1 MKLAAVLQ
9 KEWRALLRDGRFV
22 VLALAAGLLL
32 AGLLAASAQQH
43 RRLAAEKAEI
53 AAVVRG
59 QWDAQGDKHPHRG
72 AHFGLYALR
81 PDSPLA
87 GIDPGL
93 DPYLG
98 QALWLEPHRRNITRF
113 RPAADEPPSVRFGAL
128 TPAFVLV
135 ALMPLLIIAQ
145 AFNALSG
152 ERERGTLRMLHAAGL
167 RAGPLLAGKF
177 AALLAA
183 VGLMLVAAIGGGL
196 LLAAGG
202 SGWPDADALGRGALL
217 AAAFLAYY
225 GVIAALALAVS
236 AWLPSSR
243 LSLVVLLGLW
253 VAFVFVV
260 PRGGAA
266 AAERAVPL
274 PTAERFWND
283 IQRDYTQGLPG
294 DGDLATRG
302 KAFEAELLRRHGAS
316 RLEDLPFGVAAV
328 RRLARDA
335 YADRIHALHFDA
347 LWQRYARQEHWLRAA
362 AVLSP
367 SIAMRA
373 ISMKMAGTD
382 LAHQRHFEDAAE
394 AYRRRINTTIDEW
407 DAAHSRGL
415 GSFDER
421 YADDALWRSVEA
433 FRYAPPRLGFA
444 WRSALPDLALL
455 LGWTLFAGA
464 LCIASLRRLRP

>member
-1 MKLAAVLQ
+1 MKLLAVIRKELQ
-9 KEWRALLRDGRFV
+9 ALLRDGRFA
-22 VLALAAGLLL
+22 VLALATGLLL

-43 RRLAAEKAEI
+43 RRQAAEKAEI

-87 GIDPGL
+87 GIDAGL

-135 ALMPLLIIAQ
+135 ALLPLLIIAL
-145 AFNALSG
+145 AFDAVSA
-152 ERERGTLRMLHAAGL
+152 ERERGTLRMLHGAGL
-167 RAGPLLAGKF
+167 GAASLLAGKF
-177 AALLAA
+177 VALLMV
-183 VGLMLVAAIGGGL
+183 VGGMLVAAVGGGL
-196 LLAAGG
+196 LLAAHGG
-202 SGWPDADALGRGALL
+202 PPDADALGRGALL
-217 AAAFLAYY
+217 AAAFLVYY
-225 GVIAALALAVS
+225 GAIAAIALAAS
-236 AWLPSSR
+236 AWLPTSR
-243 LSLVVLLGLW
+243 LSLFVLLGLW
-253 VAFVFVV
+253 VGFVFVV
-260 PRGGAA
+260 PRLGAA

-274 PTAERFWND
+274 PTAERFWRD
-283 IQRDYTQGLPG
+283 IERDYAHGLPG
-294 DGDLATRG
+294 DGDLAVRG

-316 RLEDLPFGVAAV
+316 RLEDLPFGAAAV

-335 YADRIHALHFDA
+335 YADRVHALHFDA
-347 LWQRYARQEHWLRAA
+347 LWQRYAQQEQWLRAA
-362 AVLSP
+362 AALSP
-367 SIAMRA
+367 AIAMRA

-394 AYRRRINTTIDEW
+394 AYRRRVNTAIDEW

-421 YADDALWRSVEA
+421 YAGDALWQSVEP

-444 WRSALPDLALL
+444 WKNALPDIALL
-455 LGWTLFAGA
+455 LAWALAAGA
-464 LCIASLRRLRP
+464 LCAASLRRLRP